1 MRFMKIGNH
10 YVNLDKIN
18 NIEVYRA
25 FGDHTIVNLE
35 YDHAS
40 FEVPCS
46 GSEVEVRN
54 AIEWGL
60 QQATD
65 HKVSYG
71 PDSP

>member
-1 MRFMKIGNH
+1 MKFLRIGNH

-18 NIEVYRA
+18 DIEVYRTN
-25 FGDHTIVNLE
+25 GDCTIVNLE

-40 FEVPCS
+40 FEVPCG
-46 GSEVEVRN
+46 GSEEEARD

-60 QQATD
+60 KAATECNLY
-65 HKVSYG
+65 YG